1 MQEILSSHKIKHLFI
16 FAVFM
21 VIPYLF
27 NSRGGLFEIPSL
39 YSGHDR
45 TYLFIYFLVYV
56 FLYIN
61 YYLLLPQLYLKE
73 KYVAY
78 FALIT
83 AVFLLFM
90 AFSLWFDRPFEHL
103 FPENTTME
111 PPFNKPPDFIEKPN
125 QIGHTLLV
133 FLIGIISSLLFI
145 IQNRLQE
152 VKEQSTQA
160 QLQMLRAQINP
171 HFLFNTLNSIYAL
184 ALKKDD
190 RTPQAIINL
199 SEFMRYA
206 VTDQHET
213 HIALAAEIK
222 YLESYIEL
230 QKARLGNT
238 VNVRF
243 TISGMASNQRIVPLI
258 FITFLENAFK
268 HGISGNEKSEITI
281 QLDIAPSFVTLVVE
295 NPIYKSNSEG
305 SGIGLRNSL
314 KRLEMMYPDKH
325 QLEMTETNGKY
336 RVFLKLELWF

>member
-1 MQEILSSHKIKHLFI
+1 MQKILSSELVKHLFI

-27 NSRGGLFEIPSL
+27 NSHGGLFEIPSL
-39 YSGHDR
+39 YNGHDR

-73 KYVAY
+73 KYFAY
-78 FALIT
+78 FSVVS
-83 AVFLLFM
+83 AVFLLFV
-90 AFSLWFDRPFEHL
+90 AFSLWFDRPLEHL
-103 FPENTTME
+103 FDKGGPMQ
-111 PPFNKPPDFIEKPN
+111 PPFNVPPNFGEKPN
-125 QIGHTLLV
+125 QIGHTLLI
-133 FLIGIISSLLFI
+133 FLIGVISSLLFS
-145 IQNRLQE
+145 IQNRLQV

-171 HFLFNTLNSIYAL
+171 HFLFNTLNSLYAL

-206 VTDQHET
+206 ITNQQESY
-213 HIALAAEIK
+213 IELAAEIK
-222 YLESYIEL
+222 YLESFIEL

-238 VNVRF
+238 VNVCF
-243 TISGMASNQRIVPLI
+243 SVNGMAATQRIAPLI

-268 HGISGNEKSEITI
+268 HGISSTEKAQIDI
-281 QLDIAPSFVTLVVE
+281 QINMTPTFVTLEVE
-295 NPIYKSNSEG
+295 NPIYKNNSDG
-305 SGIGLRNSL
+305 TGIGLSNTL
-314 KRLEMMYPDKH
+314 KRLELMYPNKH
-325 QLEMTETNGKY
+325 QLETSETNGRY
-336 RVFLKLELWF
+336 RVFLKLEL